1 MRTSRLSRVVVH
13 CLLVVVSVRA
23 FAAPP
28 EQQVESAIDKAVK
41 YLLEQNQNGS
51 WEQVASPSGQDHEA
65 NGRQWG
71 GRTSLV
77 TYALLASGQSD
88 QESHVKQAIEFLKKA
103 ELQGTYALGL
113 RCQVWYYLPNNPETH
128 ALVTKDA
135 QALQACMR
143 TKGKA
148 YGLFRYWK
156 GSGAED
162 YCHSCSNY
170 GVLGLWACA
179 QQNYEI
185 SPRHWTAFEDA
196 WRAHQRPEGGWS
208 YRNDD
213 KSEWASKQTVSM
225 TAAGVATLFITQD
238 YAHAMEGI
246 GCVGNPWDANIHRG
260 MQWIT
265 QNFDTFEQNRAFYA
279 LYNVERVGVASGLKF
294 FGDVDWYDRGAK
306 WLLAHQGGNGA
317 WGDGVVDT
325 SFALLFLVR
334 GRAPLVMSKLD
345 YTPEDLLGKNPR
357 NIPAVWN
364 QRSRDCANISRWI
377 GRTIEKDLNW
387 QIVHLKAPLEDLH
400 DAPILYISGSKEL
413 TLGKEDR
420 EKLKAWVLQGGVIL
434 GNADCGKAGFADSFT
449 KIGEELFAPY
459 KFREL
464 PADHII
470 FKDEAFKRI
479 NWKNP
484 PQLLGLSNGAREFM
498 LIFPTAD
505 PARYWQQ
512 QSFLGP
518 EREPL
523 AQLMGNIF
531 LYAVDKQNLRHR
543 GEPFFIQKKPD
554 VKPVRTIKVARIQHD
569 GNWDP
574 EPYGWQRLA
583 SLMHNTYAS
592 PVEITVLKLGDNKLT
607 KDFQAAHLT
616 GTEAF
621 TLSPLSRVELRKWL
635 EAGGTLI
642 VDACGGNKEFALAA
656 ENEIHDLYPAAKLDM
671 LKSESPVF
679 NPANP
684 PIAEVAYRSYF
695 IRNYSRMKT
704 PRLKGMDVNKRTA
717 IIFSAEDLSTGLTG
731 QPIDGILGYVP
742 ASASQLMSYALLY
755 AAGVRPPPAPE
766 APKPEAFNLAEALE
780 KFAPGWTGTGCF
792 KLNDPGFKE
801 QLAGRENAIV
811 TTALDAKNTVILS
824 KQQGV
829 PPGRITTLN
838 LVVGHPDKGSWDLS
852 VRADDQ
858 EIYKAPV
865 NRETSLNGWREI
877 SVDLSSFAG
886 KEIKLELVQI
896 PSPGAADK
904 SAWWGLIKIQAK
916 KE

>member
-1 MRTSRLSRVVVH
+1 MRTCSFSRVVVH
-13 CLLVVVSVRA
+13 CLLVVAATCAV
-23 FAAPP
+23 AAPP
-28 EQQVESAIDKAVK
+28 EQQVESAIDRGVK
-41 YLLEQNQNGS
+41 WLLEQNKTGS
-51 WEQVASPSGQDHEA
+51 WEEVATPSGADYEP

-71 GRTSLV
+71 GRTGLA
-77 TYALLASGQSD
+77 TYALLAAGQSD
-88 QESHVKQAIEFLKKA
+88 QEPRVKQAIEFLKKA

-113 RCQVWYYLPNNPETH
+113 RCQVWYFLPNNPETR

-135 QALQACMR
+135 QALQACIR
-143 TKGKA
+143 IKGKA
-148 YGLFRYWK
+148 HGLFRYWK
-156 GSGAED
+156 GSGDDD

-185 SPRHWTAFEDA
+185 SPQQWSSFEDA
-196 WRAHQRPEGGWS
+196 WRHHQRDEGGWS

-213 KSEWASKQTVSM
+213 PSEGASKQTMSM

-238 YAHAMEGI
+238 YVHAMEGI
-246 GCVGNPWDANIHRG
+246 GCVGNPWDPHIHHG
-260 MQWIT
+260 IQWIS
-265 QNFDTFEQNRAFYA
+265 QNFDKFEEQWPFYA
-279 LYNVERVGVASGLKF
+279 LYNVERVGVASGMKF
-294 FGDVDWYDRGAK
+294 FGTVDWYDRGAK
-306 WLLAHQGGNGA
+306 WILARQ
-317 WGDGVVDT
+317 DGSGSWSNSVIDT

-334 GRAPLVMSKLD
+334 GRSPLVMSKLD
-345 YTPEDLLGKNPR
+345 YTPEDFMGKNPR

-400 DAPILYISGSKEL
+400 DAPILYIAGSKEL
-413 TLGKEDR
+413 TFVKEDR
-420 EKLKAWVLQGGVIL
+420 EKLKAWVLQGGLIV
-434 GNADCGKAGFADSFT
+434 GNADCGKAGFADSFK
-449 KIGEELFAPY
+449 KIGEELFAPC

-464 PADHII
+464 PADHLI
-470 FKDEAFKRI
+470 FKDEAFKRV

-484 PQLLGLSNGAREFM
+484 PQLLGISNGAREFM
-498 LIFPTAD
+498 VLFPTAD

-531 LYAVDKQNLRHR
+531 LYSVDKQNLQHR
-543 GEPFFIQKKPD
+543 GEPFLIQKKPD
-554 VKPVRTIKVARIQHD
+554 VKPVRTIKVARIQYD

-583 SLMHNTYAS
+583 ALMHNTCAS
-592 PVEITVLKLGDNKLT
+592 LVEVTALKLGDNKLT

-642 VDACGGNKEFALAA
+642 VDACGGSKEFAQAA
-656 ENEIHDLYPAAKLDM
+656 EAEIHDLYPAARLDI
-671 LKSESPVF
+671 LKSDSLVYNPVQ
-679 NPANP
+679 PG
-684 PIAEVAYRSYF
+684 IAEVGYRAFF
-695 IRNYSRMKT
+695 IRNYARMKT
-704 PRLKGMDVNKRTA
+704 PRLRGMDVNKRTA
-717 IIFSAEDLSTGLTG
+717 IIFSAEDLSTGLVG
-731 QPIDGILGYVP
+731 QPVDGILGYVP

-755 AAGVRPPPAPE
+755 AAGVRPPPPPE

-801 QLAGRENAIV
+801 QLGGRENVLV
-811 TTALDAKNTVILS
+811 TTALDARNTVVLG

-829 PPGRITTLN
+829 PPGRVTTLN
-838 LVVGHPDKGSWDLS
+838 LVVGHPEKGSWDLT
-852 VRADDQ
+852 VRADGQ
-858 EIYKAPV
+858 EIYKAPI
-865 NRETSLNGWREI
+865 NRETTLNGWREI

-904 SAWWGLIKIQAK
+904 SAWWGLVKIQAK